1 MESLRSYSDATGQ
14 VSDSNRTQMKK
25 VCFRQAVAEAGE
37 VKLTQLF
44 YLQLYSGLLSAERQQ
59 QNNQKLKQK
68 QVTLMI

>member
-1 MESLRSYSDATGQ
+1 
-14 VSDSNRTQMKK
+14 MKK